1 MELSPNERPE
11 LGVGVVAVLFLI
23 LSLLATGWS
32 VQCIRRSRN
41 VPGRTAFG
49 FALIGTLWWAST
61 TIAQIVSPGVD
72 GKILASEIAWLG
84 NTSAPLYWGLSIHAY
99 VFGRARESRVALAA
113 VALFAGG
120 AMVAALTNDFHH
132 AIYARF
138 DFVDASYGVKVVY
151 HHGWLFWAIIGAV
164 YAALSS
170 GVLVS
175 LWAARKAPRIHRRQF
190 FGLLAAVATPWAFN
204 VLTLSVGFTIYG
216 VDPEPFG
223 FLATGAILAFVFGRD
238 RLFAVAPI
246 ASDILFEAIPDPVIA
261 IDGAGWVLELNSAAR
276 NLPGMAAEP
285 VGVQI
290 AGPAELVEALPLRP
304 TTNAVDCFEI
314 AVAANGRSYEVFR
327 RSLASSGDGGR
338 LLVLRDV
345 TESRKVRE
353 ELIAK
358 SDELQRRLKQNV
370 ELQRRLRHQAEHDHL
385 TGLYN
390 RGAAHAVL
398 PRRLAAARAQT
409 RGAALALLDLDH
421 FKLVNDRCGH
431 QVGDEVLRA
440 FAAALRREAAA
451 GECAFRYGGEE
462 FLVYLPDAS
471 AEDVLA
477 RCAAW
482 RAHLGEMR
490 IPSAPEATIAFSAGV
505 AVMPDAGVEM
515 DQLVRAADVA
525 LYQAK
530 AAGRD
535 RVVVWGHDP
544 VTPPLLEAARP
555 IRPPAPRGRAVA

>member
-1 MELSPNERPE
+1 M
-11 LGVGVVAVLFLI
+11 GVVAVLFLI
-23 LSLLATGWS
+23 LSLFATGWS
-32 VQCIRRSRN
+32 VQCIRRSRD

-99 VFGRARESRVALAA
+99 VFGRARESRVALGA

-132 AIYARF
+132 AIYAGF
-138 DFVDASYGVKVVY
+138 DVVDASYGLEVVY
-151 HHGWLFWAIIGAV
+151 RHGWLFWAIIGAV

-170 GVLVS
+170 AVVVS

-223 FLATGAILAFVFGRD
+223 FLVSGVILAFIFGRD

-276 NLPGMAAEP
+276 DLPGMAAEP
-285 VGVQI
+285 IGAPI
-290 AGPAELVEALPLRP
+290 AGPAELVETLPLRP
-304 TTNAVDCFEI
+304 TVNAVDRFEI

-345 TESRKVRE
+345 TESRAVRE

-358 SDELQRRLKQNV
+358 SDELQQRLKQNIA
-370 ELQRRLRHQAEHDHL
+370 LQRRLRHEAEHDHL

-398 PRRLAAARAQT
+398 PGRLAAARAEA
-409 RGAALALLDLDH
+409 RGAALALLDVDH
-421 FKLVNDRCGH
+421 FKQVNDRYGH
-431 QVGDEVLRA
+431 QVGDDALRA
-440 FAAALRREAAA
+440 FAAALRRDAAA
-451 GECAFRYGGEE
+451 RSFSSSRPTLRPTTSWPAAPPGAPVSAKCKFLRRLTRQSLSPPAWPSCRKRAWKWASSFAPPTSRSTRPRRQGETASSSGAAILSGRRTAATS
-462 FLVYLPDAS
+462 PDPLAPAS
-471 AEDVLA
+471 
-477 RCAAW
+477 R
-482 RAHLGEMR
+482 
-490 IPSAPEATIAFSAGV
+490 
-505 AVMPDAGVEM
+505 
-515 DQLVRAADVA
+515 RAAPSDNST
-525 LYQAK
+525 
-530 AAGRD
+530 GR
-535 RVVVWGHDP
+535 
-544 VTPPLLEAARP
+544 
-555 IRPPAPRGRAVA
+555 PR

>member
-1 MELSPNERPE
+1 M
-11 LGVGVVAVLFLI
+11 GVVAVLFLI

-61 TIAQIVSPGVD
+61 TIAQIISPGVD

-99 VFGRARESRVALAA
+99 VFGRARESRLALAA
-113 VALFAGG
+113 VALFACG

-138 DFVDASYGVKVVY
+138 DFVDASYGVKVIY
-151 HHGWLFWAIIGAV
+151 RHGWLFWTIIGAV

-170 GVLVS
+170 GVVVS

-190 FGLLAAVATPWAFN
+190 FGLLAAVATPWTFN

-223 FLATGAILAFVFGRD
+223 FLATGAILALVFGRD

-246 ASDILFEAIPDPVIA
+246 ASEILFEAIPDPVIA
-261 IDGAGWVLELNSAAR
+261 VDGAGWVLELNSAAR
-276 NLPGMAAEP
+276 SLPGMAAEP
-285 VGVQI
+285 VGTPI
-290 AGPAELVEALPLRP
+290 AGPSELVDALPRRP
-304 TTNAVDCFEI
+304 SANVVDRFEI

-327 RSLASSGDGGR
+327 RSLDGSGDGGR

-345 TESRKVRE
+345 TDSRKIRE

-358 SDELQRRLKQNV
+358 SDELQRRLEQNV
-370 ELQRRLRHQAEHDHL
+370 ELQRRLCHQAEHDHL

-398 PRRLAAARAQT
+398 PRRLAAARAEA

-421 FKLVNDRCGH
+421 FKLVNDRYGH
-431 QVGDEVLRA
+431 QVGDEALRA
-440 FAAALRREAAA
+440 FAAALRHAAGA

-462 FLVYLPDAS
+462 FLVFLPEAS
-471 AEDVLA
+471 AADALA

-482 RAHLGEMR
+482 RAYLAEAR
-490 IPSAPEATIAFSAGV
+490 IPSAPDVTIAFSAGV
-505 AVMPDAGVEM
+505 AVMPEAGVEM
-515 DQLVRAADVA
+515 GELVRAADIA

-535 RVVVWGHDP
+535 RVVVWGQDP
-544 VTPPLLEAARP
+544 VVA
-555 IRPPAPRGRAVA
+555 PAPRRCAAA

>member
-1 MELSPNERPE
+1 
-11 LGVGVVAVLFLI
+11 
-23 LSLLATGWS
+23 
-32 VQCIRRSRN
+32 
-41 VPGRTAFG
+41 
-49 FALIGTLWWAST
+49 
-61 TIAQIVSPGVD
+61 
-72 GKILASEIAWLG
+72 
-84 NTSAPLYWGLSIHAY
+84 
-99 VFGRARESRVALAA
+99 
-113 VALFAGG
+113 VALFACG
-120 AMVAALTNDFHH
+120 AMIAALTNDLHH

-138 DFVDASYGVKVVY
+138 DFVDASYGVKVIY
-151 HHGWLFWAIIGAV
+151 RHGWLFWTIIAAV

-190 FGLLAAVATPWAFN
+190 LGLLGGILVPWTFN

-223 FLATGAILAFVFGRD
+223 FLASGAILAFVFGRD

-246 ASDILFEAIPDPVIA
+246 ASEILFEAIPDPVIA
-261 IDGAGWVLELNSAAR
+261 IDCAGWVLELNSAAR
-276 NLPGMAAEP
+276 SLPGMAAEP
-285 VGVQI
+285 IGAQI
-290 AGPAELVEALPLRP
+290 AGPAELVEILPLRP
-304 TTNAVDCFEI
+304 TTNAVDRFDI

-327 RSLASSGDGGR
+327 RSLDGSDDGGR

-358 SDELQRRLKQNV
+358 SDELQQRLKQNV
-370 ELQRRLRHQAEHDHL
+370 ALQRRLRYEAEHDHL
-385 TGLYN
+385 TGLHN

-398 PRRLAAARAQT
+398 PGRLAAARAEA

-421 FKLVNDRCGH
+421 FKLINDRYGH
-431 QVGDEVLRA
+431 QVGDEALRA
-440 FAAALRREAAA
+440 FAAALRREAAV
-451 GECAFRYGGEE
+451 GECAFRHGGEE
-462 FLVYLPDAS
+462 FLVFLPDAS
-471 AEDVLA
+471 ADDVLA

-482 RAHLGEMR
+482 RAYLGEMR
-490 IPSAPEATIAFSAGV
+490 IPSAPDATIAFSAGV
-505 AVMPDAGVEM
+505 AVMPEAGVEM

-535 RVVVWGHDP
+535 RVVVWGRDP
-544 VTPPLLEAARP
+544 VGAPRDAVAPTLEAARP
-555 IRPPAPRGRAVA
+555 IRPPSPLDRAVA

>member
-1 MELSPNERPE
+1 M
-11 LGVGVVAVLFLI
+11 GVVAVLFLV
-23 LSLLATGWS
+23 LSLFATGWS

-84 NTSAPLYWGLSIHAY
+84 NTSAPLYWGLSIDAY
-99 VFGRARESRVALAA
+99 VFGRARESRAALAA
-113 VALFAGG
+113 VALSAGG
-120 AMVAALTNDFHH
+120 AMTAALTNDFHH
-132 AIYARF
+132 AIYASF
-138 DFVDASYGVKVVY
+138 DVVDASYGVKVVY

-170 GVLVS
+170 AVLVS

-276 NLPGMAAEP
+276 DLPGMAAEP
-285 VGVQI
+285 VGAPI
-290 AGPAELVEALPLRP
+290 AGPAELVETLPLRP
-304 TTNAVDCFEI
+304 TSNAVDRFEI
-314 AVAANGRSYEVFR
+314 AVAANGRSYEVFHR
-327 RSLASSGDGGR
+327 ALASSGDGGR
-338 LLVLRDV
+338 LRVLRDV
-345 TESRKVRE
+345 TESHAVRE

-370 ELQRRLRHQAEHDHL
+370 ALQRRLRYEAEHDHL

-398 PRRLAAARAQT
+398 PSRLAAARAGA

-421 FKLVNDRCGH
+421 FKQVNDRYGH

-440 FAAALRREAAA
+440 FAAALRHEAAT
-451 GECAFRYGGEE
+451 GECAFRHGGEE
-462 FLVYLPDAS
+462 FLVFLPDAT
-471 AEDVLA
+471 ADDVLA

-482 RAHLGEMR
+482 RAHLREMR
-490 IPSAPEATIAFSAGV
+490 IPSAPEATIAFSVGV
-505 AVMPDAGVEM
+505 AVMPEAGVEM
-515 DQLVRAADVA
+515 AQLVRAADVA

-535 RVVVWGHDP
+535 RVVVWGRDP
-544 VTPPLLEAARP
+544 LGAPLGAAAP
-555 IRPPAPRGRAVA
+555 IRPPAPHGRAVA